1 MRIMQEGNHA
11 PILASDPVL
20 GKPLWITELQTEDGD
35 VTIRHRWPMPKM
47 LGLSEE
53 EAHFLTTFLRCRGVI
68 SSVEKELGISYPTVS
83 KRLDALLNSL
93 GLKPIERVERQAPSS
108 TARLKVIEELE
119 RGDITA
125 EEAKAKLKEAR

>member
-1 MRIMQEGNHA
+1 MQEGNTA

-47 LGLSEE
+47 LGLTQE

-68 SSVEKELGISYPTVS
+68 SSVEKELGISYPTVT
-83 KRLDALLNSL
+83 KRLDALLHSL
-93 GLKPIERVERQAPSS
+93 DLRPVERTERQPASS
-108 TARLKVIEELE
+108 AARLKVIEELE

-125 EEAKAKLKEAR
+125 EEAKTRLKEVR